1 LYSYRLLGVVVMPNV
16 TLAILGGL
24 AIVVLAMLAL
34 WRGSRRAAEIGYL
47 KGATVSRQWLMQ
59 HQSEDRS

>member
-1 LYSYRLLGVVVMPNV
+1 MPNV

-34 WRGSRRAAEIGYL
+34 WRSSRRADEIGYL

-59 HQSEDRS
+59 HQADDRS